1 MDTSNIL
8 KTALGVGILGTLA
21 VFLTY
26 SYSGDDTIET
36 GETNEGGDNLDTIQE
51 SATTME
57 ASFAKVC
64 LFASCVVLD
73 RRFPECPELDSV
85 CVRVF

>member
-57 ASFAKVC
+57 VSDSNEDGNMASFWKKTYNNIANK
-64 LFASCVVLD
+64 
-73 RRFPECPELDSV
+73 E
-85 CVRVF
+85 

>member
-36 GETNEGGDNLDTIQE
+36 GETNEGSDNLDTIQE

-57 ASFAKVC
+57 AS
-64 LFASCVVLD
+64 
-73 RRFPECPELDSV
+73 DSNEDGSMTS
-85 CVRVF
+85 FWKKTYNNIANKE